1 MSKPKIFITRRIPDA
16 GIDMLAEVAEVV
28 VNPEDRTLS
37 RAELLASV
45 ADCQGVIGLLT
56 EKIDAEFFDAA
67 PKLKGS
73 ANYAVGYD
81 NIDVAE
87 ATRRS
92 IPVSNTPG
100 VLTDATA
107 ECAWALIFATA
118 RRVAEADRVMRSG
131 AWQGWGPLQFIGQ
144 GVRGKTLGIVG
155 AGRIGT
161 AMALMSRGFD
171 MRVLYTSSSGR
182 RNAVLEDT
190 LKARLVP
197 FDTLLA
203 EADFISIHTPLT
215 PDTRHLFDAAAFGR
229 MKRTACI
236 VNTARGPVIKEDDLV
251 DALKNGVIAGAGLD
265 VFEREPAMAPGLAGL
280 DNAVVLPHIGS
291 ATVESRTDMATLA
304 ARNML
309 AMLAGQRP
317 ETCLNPDI
325 FGPAFFDA
333 ERSDRKGGAKA

>member
-1 MSKPKIFITRRIPDA
+1 MIPEA
-16 GIDMLAEVAEVV
+16 GIELLRSVAEVEI
-28 VNPEDRTLS
+28 NPDDRPLS
-37 RAELLASV
+37 RAELLKAV
-45 ADCQGVIGLLT
+45 ADCHGVIGLLT

-67 PKLKGS
+67 PLLRGY

-87 ATRRS
+87 ATRRG

-107 ECAWALIFATA
+107 ECAWALLFAAA
-118 RRVAEADRVMRSG
+118 RRVVESDRVMRSG
-131 AWQGWGPLQFIGQ
+131 SWSGWGPLQFIGA

-171 MRVLYTSSSGR
+171 MPVLYTSSSNR
-182 RNAVLEDT
+182 KNSVLEDR
-190 LKARLVP
+190 LGARLVP

-203 EADFISIHTPLT
+203 ESDFISIHTPLT
-215 PDTRHLFDAAAFGR
+215 PATRHLFDAEAFSR
-229 MKRTACI
+229 MKRSAYL

-251 DALKNGVIAGAGLD
+251 TALRTGEIAGAGLD
-265 VFEREPAMAPGLAGL
+265 VYEAEPAMADGLAEL

-291 ATVESRTDMATLA
+291 ATIESRTDMATLA
-304 ARNML
+304 ARNL
-309 AMLAGQRP
+309 AAMLAGQRP
-317 ETCLNPDI
+317 ETCLNPQL
-325 FGPAFFDA
+325 FDQDNGTSA
-333 ERSDRKGGAKA
+333 

>member
-1 MSKPKIFITRRIPDA
+1 MSRPKIFITRRIPDA
-16 GIDMLAEVAEVV
+16 GIDMLSKVADVV

-37 RAELLASV
+37 RAELLDAV
-45 ADCQGVIGLLT
+45 AHCQGVVGLLT

-67 PKLKGS
+67 PGLKGY

-87 ATRRS
+87 ATRRG

-107 ECAWALIFATA
+107 ECAWALLFATA
-118 RRVAEADRVMRSG
+118 RRVVEADRVMRSG
-131 AWQGWGPLQFIGQ
+131 SWQGWGPLQFIGQ

-171 MRVLYTSSSGR
+171 MPVLYTSSSGR
-182 RNAVLEDT
+182 HNAVLEDT
-190 LKARLVP
+190 LGARLVT

-203 EADFISIHTPLT
+203 EADFISVHTPLT
-215 PDTRHLFDAAAFGR
+215 PHTRHLFDATAFAR
-229 MKRTACI
+229 MKPTACI

-251 DALKNGVIAGAGLD
+251 AALRDGVIAGAGLD
-265 VFEREPAMAPGLAGL
+265 VFENEPAMAPGLAGL
-280 DNAVVLPHIGS
+280 DNAVILPHIGS
-291 ATVESRTDMATLA
+291 ATIESRTDMATLA
-304 ARNML
+304 ARNLL
-309 AMLAGQRP
+309 AMLDGRRP
-317 ETCLNPDI
+317 ETCLNPEL
-325 FGPAFFDA
+325 FDA
-333 ERSDRKGGAKA
+333 ERADEGAGA